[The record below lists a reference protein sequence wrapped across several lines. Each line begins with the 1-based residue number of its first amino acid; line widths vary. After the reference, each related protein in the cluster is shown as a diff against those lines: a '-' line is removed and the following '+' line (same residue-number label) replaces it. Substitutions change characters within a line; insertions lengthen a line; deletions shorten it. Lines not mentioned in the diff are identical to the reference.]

1 MPSVP
6 SAPQC
11 VALTDARQRRCSR
24 VMPNNWPELTLA
36 VTLALIAAY
45 IIADVVARGVD
56 RVLRAILPDDR
67 EERFVDR
74 PKRII
79 RLVIFLISGVA
90 LAFPALAFVGYQTEI
105 GVNRQELVDWLLNAG
120 LRIALIGVSAYMV
133 IRIGTAAA
141 RRFETEMSAGSG
153 LDVIERTKRAQTL
166 GRIIQ
171 KSLAIVVVVIAGLM
185 VLRELQLDITPV
197 LTGAGIVGLAVGFGA
212 QTLVRDVISGF
223 FLILEDQVRVGDSAV
238 VNGTGG
244 LVEAINLRTIV
255 LRDEQGAL
263 HVFPNGEIKTL
274 ANMSKDF
281 AYHVINVGV
290 SYHDDPDRV
299 AEAIRDAGTSMM
311 TDPEYRPH
319 ILTPI
324 EVYGVDAFE
333 ADRLVVKAR
342 IKTVPQK
349 QWLVGR
355 ELQKRIARLLRERG
369 IQVPLR
375 QVNLK
380 VEAGA
385 AAGEESSNFKLQK

>member
-1 MPSVP
+1 MPS
-6 SAPQC
+6 
-11 VALTDARQRRCSR
+11 
-24 VMPNNWPELTLA
+24 NWPELTLA
-36 VTLALIAAY
+36 VTLALVAAY
-45 IIADVVARGVD
+45 IIADVIARGVD

-79 RLVIFLISGVA
+79 RLVIFLICGVA
-90 LAFPALAFVGYQTEI
+90 LAFPALAFVGYQTDI
-105 GVNRQELVDWLLNAG
+105 GVNREELVDWLLNGG
-120 LRIALIGVSAYMV
+120 LRIALIAVSAYMV

-141 RRFETEMSAGSG
+141 RRFETEMSGGSG

-171 KSLAIVVVVIAGLM
+171 KSLSIVVVVIAGLM
-185 VLRELQLDITPV
+185 VLRELELDITPV

-255 LRDEQGAL
+255 LRDEQGAV

-299 AEAIRDAGTSMM
+299 ADAIRDAAASMM

-319 ILTPI
+319 ILAPI
-324 EVYGVDAFE
+324 DVYGVDAFE

-380 VEAGA
+380 VDS
-385 AAGEESSNFKLQK
+385 EESSPFKLQSEK